1 MNSGGIVTRDVT
13 GAQSYLAI
21 VLLGILK
28 RLQHFVFAPPSIL
41 SHPSNIFEVSS
52 PGTFPGASDT
62 AMNMWSM
69 PLRGSR
75 SCG

>member
-28 RLQHFVFAPPSIL
+28 RLQHFVFVPPSIL
-41 SHPSNIFEVSS
+41 SHPSNIFEVLSRY
-52 PGTFPGASDT
+52 FPRGFRYSDEYVVY
-62 AMNMWSM
+62 AFK
-69 PLRGSR
+69 GF
-75 SCG
+75 